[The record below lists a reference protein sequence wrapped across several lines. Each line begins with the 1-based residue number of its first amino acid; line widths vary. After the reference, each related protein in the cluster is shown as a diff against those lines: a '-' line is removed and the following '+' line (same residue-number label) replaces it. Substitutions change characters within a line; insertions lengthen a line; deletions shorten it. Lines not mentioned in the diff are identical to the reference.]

1 MAGDAHEQALL
12 SATILDGLADGV
24 LRTDA
29 RWFIR
34 YVNRSAERVF
44 DRERAELL
52 GRPLWQVLPE
62 LGATAIGDGCRKT
75 MADRE
80 SGRVEAKYGAL
91 GSWLEARIFP
101 ASDDGIVVIFRDV
114 TDRVVAERAHAE
126 TRALLDAVMH
136 FSTSLIYAKDPE
148 GRFTLVNRKLEEL
161 LGFAPGSLVGKSD
174 HDIFPREIADPFREN
189 DRFVFR
195 ERRPLTIEEEILVDG
210 RLRTNLSVKFPLER
224 PDGTVFGTAG
234 VSTDITE
241 RVRHQQ
247 EMALLAEVGLKMSET
262 LDWDASLS
270 AIVEVVAEQFADY
283 CLLDLL
289 AENGVIRRQAVA
301 ARDASRLPKLREALA
316 YSPDLSADTP
326 LTRAVK
332 SGKTERVVDS
342 DEAWRDSIARSPEHR
357 AIIEAVNPK
366 SVLLVPLVA
375 RGRTLGLLEIISG
388 SRRFDE
394 RDQETVEELG
404 RLCGLALDN
413 RRATEQLRQEGSLR
427 ELFMAVLAHDLRTPL
442 NSIVLGG
449 AALTGRPDQPDA
461 SSRVA
466 RRIVSSAQRMEK
478 LIEQVLDLTRAR
490 AMGGIPVDRRR
501 IELVP
506 VVEAV
511 VEEVRAAHPERE
523 IDIVTR
529 GDCRGS
535 WDPDRLAQ
543 VVSNLV
549 GNAVTHGTIGTP
561 VRVDVV
567 GGEDVVLTVHNASAP
582 IPPDTLA
589 SLFDPFRRGE
599 RSSQVA
605 RHGLGLGLYITDQIV
620 RAHGGSI
627 VAENETTGVRFRVTL
642 PR

>member
-1 MAGDAHEQALL
+1 MAQRVHEQAPLP
-12 SATILDGLADGV
+12 ATILDGLADGV
-24 LRTDA
+24 LGIDA
-29 RWFIR
+29 RWCIR
-34 YVNRSAERVF
+34 YANRGAERVF
-44 DRERAELL
+44 EQARAELV
-52 GRPLWQVLPE
+52 GGQLWRVLPE
-62 LGATAIGDGCRKT
+62 LGATAIGGGCRKA
-75 MADRE
+75 MADRSNE
-80 SGRVEAKYGAL
+80 SVEAQYGAF

-101 ASDDGIVVIFRDV
+101 ASDDGLVVIFRDI

-136 FSTSLIYAKDPE
+136 FSTSLIYAKDPD
-148 GRFTLVNRKLEEL
+148 GRFTLVNRRLEEL
-161 LGFAPGSLVGKSD
+161 LGFASGSLVGKSD
-174 HDIFPREIADPFREN
+174 HDIFPPEIADPFREN

-234 VSTDITE
+234 VSTDITD

-270 AIVEVVAEQFADY
+270 AIVDVVAEQFADY

-289 AENGVIRRQAVA
+289 AEDGVMRRQAVA
-301 ARDASRLPKLREALA
+301 ARDRSRLPKLREAMA
-316 YSPDLSADTP
+316 YSPDLSVDNP
-326 LTRAVK
+326 LTRAVR

-342 DEAWRDSIARSPEHR
+342 DVAWRDSIARSPEHR
-357 AIIEAVNPK
+357 AIIEAVNPR

-394 RDQETVEELG
+394 RDQETAEELG

-442 NSIVLGG
+442 NSITLGG
-449 AALTGRPDQPDA
+449 AALAGRQDQPDA
-461 SSRVA
+461 TSRVA

-490 AMGGIPVDRRR
+490 AMGGIPVERRP
-501 IELVP
+501 IQLTP

-511 VEEVRAAHPERE
+511 VEEVRTAHPGRE
-523 IDIVTR
+523 IEVVTH
-529 GDCRGS
+529 GDCSGT

-561 VRVDVV
+561 VRVELV
-567 GGEDVVLTVHNASAP
+567 GGENVVLTVHNASTP
-582 IPPDTLA
+582 IPPETLA
-589 SLFDPFRRGE
+589 TLFDPFRRGE
-599 RSSQVA
+599 KSSQVA
-605 RHGLGLGLYITDQIV
+605 RRGLGLGLYITDQIV

-627 VAENETTGVRFRVTL
+627 VAESDTSGTRFRVTL